1 MAASEFRAGASRGA
15 VRRDAM
21 RSRTFFVGVIAVAA
35 VGLASG
41 SLRAQDATWRV
52 SVTSAG
58 VQGTLDSERSAISF
72 DGRWVAF
79 DSHAANLVAMDTN
92 LCADIFVRDLQIGTT
107 ERVSLSSAGKQGNGG
122 SFHPAISADGR
133 FVAFDSA
140 ATGLVS
146 GDTNFV
152 DDIFVRDRQTGTT
165 ERVSIDSRGFQANGK
180 SDFPAISADGRYVAF
195 FSIAGNLVAGDTNSA
210 FDIFVHDRQTGTT
223 EVASVDSTGT
233 LANASS
239 EFPALSAD
247 GRFVEYNSFASNLVA
262 GDVNG
267 TSDVFVHD
275 RQTGTTEMVSV
286 DSSGVQGNNQS
297 LHGALSADGRY
308 VVFRSDAS
316 NLVANDTNGAADIFA
331 HDRTTG
337 VTELMSVDSTG
348 VPGNQ
353 QSKHPAIS
361 GDGRFVAFR
370 SDSTNLVAG
379 DTNNYAD
386 VFLHDRSTG
395 ATERVS
401 VDSNGAQGNNISY
414 WPTLSMD
421 GRRAAFG
428 SYASSLVSG
437 DTNVSFDVFVHGPY
451 LTLEADPAA
460 PAGGATITFT
470 TWMGG
475 ASAPCMLVAT
485 DINGTPVFVPAV
497 ISTFDNTGVWRLS
510 ATVPAGLT
518 GNVITFE
525 TYGFDPTGKIDVS
538 NPFAVS
544 FQ

>member
-1 MAASEFRAGASRGA
+1 
-15 VRRDAM
+15 M
-21 RSRTFFVGVIAVAA
+21 RSRTFFVGVITGVLL
-35 VGLASG
+35 GAS
-41 SLRAQDATWRV
+41 SRPARAQEATWRV
-52 SVTSAG
+52 SVSSSG

-79 DSHAANLVAMDTN
+79 DSHAANLVGMDTN
-92 LCADIFVRDLQIGTT
+92 LCADVFVRDLQSGTT
-107 ERVSLSSAGKQGNGG
+107 ERVSLSSSGKQGNDG

-133 FVAFDSA
+133 YVAFESA

-146 GDTNFV
+146 ADTNSS

-165 ERVSIDSRGFQANGK
+165 ERVSVDSSGVQANGD

-195 FSIAGNLVAGDTNSA
+195 SSIASNLVTGDTNFA
-210 FDIFVHDRQTGTT
+210 FDVFVHDRQTGTT
-223 EVASVDSTGT
+223 ELASVDSAGT
-233 LANASS
+233 HANGTS

-247 GRFVEYNSFASNLVA
+247 GRFVEFDSYASNLVA
-262 GDVNG
+262 GDLNG
-267 TSDVFVHD
+267 TADVFVHD
-275 RQTGTTEMVSV
+275 RQTGTTELISV
-286 DSSGVQGNNQS
+286 DSSGVQGDNRS
-297 LHGALSADGRY
+297 LHGALSADGSY

-316 NLVANDTNGAADIFA
+316 NLVANDANGVGDVFLR
-331 HDRTTG
+331 DRATG
-337 VTELMSVDSTG
+337 TTELMSVDSAG
-348 VPGNQ
+348 VHGNGI
-353 QSKHPAIS
+353 SKHPAIS
-361 GDGRFVAFR
+361 GDGRVVAFR
-370 SDSTNLVAG
+370 SNSTNLVAG
-379 DTNNYAD
+379 DTNNFSD

-401 VDSNGAQGNNISY
+401 VDSGGAQGNNISY

-428 SYASSLVSG
+428 SYASNLAPG
-437 DTNVSFDVFVHGPY
+437 DTNGSFDVFVHGPY

-475 ASAPCMLVAT
+475 ASAPCALFAT
-485 DINGTPVFVPAV
+485 DINGTPVFLLAV

-525 TYGFDPTGKIDVS
+525 TYGFDPTGKVDVS